1 MHTWQPA
8 NFYLISFLPSPSL
21 LPPSLPVPLFISLPL
36 FYLPSFFLLL
46 PFSFHNRVLLT
57 SELSTAEV
65 DLAAFQ
71 AVLTTAAEKNC
82 FP

>member
-1 MHTWQPA
+1 MHMWQSA
-8 NFYLISFLPSPSL
+8 NFYLISLLHSLFLLS
-21 LPPSLPVPLFISLPL
+21 PSLPVPLFISLPL
-36 FYLPSFFLLL
+36 FYLPSFFLPL
-46 PFSFHNRVLLT
+46 PFPFHNRELLS
-57 SELSTAEV
+57 SEPSTAEV